1 MEKHLVFAVINDL
14 TYDQR
19 MIRICHSLANSG
31 YQVTLVGRQL
41 SESLPI
47 IKQSFFQK
55 RMRCWFRSGP
65 IFYLEYNI
73 RLFFHLI
80 VHKYD
85 VFGACDL
92 DTALAIHLAGRLKG
106 KKRIFDA
113 HEFFTEVPE
122 VMNRPF
128 VKSVWKRIGQWT
140 IPKFHLRYTVNQ
152 ALAEKLEEVYG
163 VGFGVVRNFPEG
175 GVCNPPALKLRRA
188 EQGVG
193 NEELGARNEERGTGN
208 EEEPTPGLRRSEEVW
223 SQKRGAGKQKSQ
235 IENKESKEKII
246 LYQGALN
253 AGRGLEQIIDAMP
266 MINGAKLWLVGDG
279 DLSVALRERCAS
291 LDIDDKVLFWGK
303 KTPEELKKITP
314 LATIGLNLLD
324 GTSLNYYYSL
334 ANKFF
339 DYMREGIPSIN
350 MCFPAYETILKEHF
364 VGICIDS
371 LHPDQLAV
379 TINKLFANPEQM
391 EQMKLN
397 CATAI
402 DSFRWENEQEELLSL
417 IRQLI

>member
-14 TYDQR
+14 SYDQR
-19 MIRICHSLANSG
+19 MIRICNSLAKSG

-41 SESLPI
+41 SESLPLQE
-47 IKQSFFQK
+47 QSFFQK
-55 RMRCWFRSGP
+55 RMQCWFRSGP

-73 RLFFHLI
+73 RLFFHLL
-80 VHKYD
+80 VNNYD

-92 DTALAIHLAGRLKG
+92 DTALATHLAGRLKR

-122 VMNRPF
+122 VMNRSF

-163 VGFGVVRNFPEG
+163 VGFGVVRNLPEEG
-175 GVCNPPALKLRRA
+175 ERNPPALKLRRA
-188 EQGVG
+188 ERGVG
-193 NEELGARNEERGTGN
+193 NEEQAEQ
-208 EEEPTPGLRRSEEVW
+208 PTPKLRRSEEVW

-235 IENKESKEKII
+235 FENKESKEKII

-266 MINGAKLWLVGDG
+266 MIDGAKLWLVGDG
-279 DLSVALRERCAS
+279 DLNAALRERCTS
-291 LDIDDKVLFWGK
+291 LDLDDKVLFWGK
-303 KTPEELKKITP
+303 KTPAELKKITP

-324 GTSLNYYYSL
+324 EASLNYYYSL

-339 DYMREGIPSIN
+339 DYMQDGIPSIN
-350 MCFPAYETILKEHF
+350 MCFPAYEKILKDHF
-364 VGICIDS
+364 IGICIDS

-379 TINKLFANPEQM
+379 TINELFANSERI
-391 EQMKLN
+391 EQMKSN

-402 DSFRWENEQEELLSL
+402 DLFRWENEQEELLSL
-417 IRQLI
+417 IHQLA